1 MTPEMRKRL
10 EQFLF
15 GLKPK
20 EEDPREEEFKYPWGT
35 FPPGERDDRDRRFI
49 EEYFNYAPQLYKK
62 PKRRK
67 TSRDAE
73 QQMNLRNWR
82 LIHGQQ
88 YNPGLLV

>member
-1 MTPEMRKRL
+1 MRKRL

-15 GLKPK
+15 GLRT
-20 EEDPREEEFKYPWGT
+20 EEEEEFKYPW
-35 FPPGERDDRDRRFI
+35 
-49 EEYFNYAPQLYKK
+49 EEKVPDPLGPFMDEAWRHFNYAPQLYKK

-82 LIHGQQ
+82 LIHSQQ